1 MKRRDFILTT
11 ATGSA
16 VLVSGNLFGFPHTP
30 PREVGTGKFCSQ
42 SARKIPV
49 AYTVDVVVVG
59 GSTAAVAAAVSA
71 AQSGAKVFLVA
82 QETYLGE
89 DVCGTYRY
97 WDIHPNT
104 LSTALGKKL
113 FGDGLPVPLK
123 FKQTLDNELISNKI
137 DFLFSSYVTDLLTD
151 GQGNPAGVVIA
162 NRSGRQAV
170 KARVIIDATPRAM
183 VTSLTSAI
191 FSPYPSGKQN

>member
-16 VLVSGNLFGFPHTP
+16 VLVSGNLFGFPQTP
-30 PREVGTGKFCSQ
+30 PRDAGTGKFCSQ

-71 AQSGAKVFLVA
+71 TQSGAKVFLVA

-97 WDIHPNT
+97 WDVHPNALNT
-104 LSTALGKKL
+104 QLGKKL
-113 FGDGLPVPLK
+113 FGDGISAPLK
-123 FKQTLDNELISNKI
+123 FKQALDNELINNKI
-137 DFLFSSYVTDLLTD
+137 EYLF
-151 GQGNPAGVVIA
+151 
-162 NRSGRQAV
+162 
-170 KARVIIDATPRAM
+170 
-183 VTSLTSAI
+183 
-191 FSPYPSGKQN
+191 